1 MTRLRNGALEERIPF
16 LVGRLV
22 LKQLAELLLGD
33 KARVLLVVELVVV
46 EAVVLDA
53 DAEDAEDAEEV
64 AHVTLS
70 RDGIPEF
77 LLDSIEQV
85 LPLGP
90 DEWESVVENHA
101 ASYPTHMIQCH

>member
-1 MTRLRNGALEERIPF
+1 MTRLPNGALEERIPF

-22 LKQLAELLLGD
+22 LKQLAEQQLGD

-53 DAEDAEDAEEV
+53 DAEDAEEV

-90 DEWESVVENHA
+90 EEWESVVDTHA

>member
-1 MTRLRNGALEERIPF
+1 M
-16 LVGRLV
+16 
-22 LKQLAELLLGD
+22 
-33 KARVLLVVELVVV
+33 ELVVV

-53 DAEDAEDAEEV
+53 DAEDAEEV

-77 LLDSIEQV
+77 LLDFIGQV

-90 DEWESVVENHA
+90 EEWESVVDTHA